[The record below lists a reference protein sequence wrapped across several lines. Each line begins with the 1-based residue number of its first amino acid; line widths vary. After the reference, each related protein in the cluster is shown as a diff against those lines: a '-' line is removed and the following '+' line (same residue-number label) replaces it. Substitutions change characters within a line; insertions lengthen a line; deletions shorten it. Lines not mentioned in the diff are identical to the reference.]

1 MSIETRL
8 FKHRGD
14 TYLFTKETNT
24 IHGDP
29 KSYKATLREI
39 KYDGSVS
46 EPFITKKR
54 DGSSIIRK
62 NSRFASG
69 VSGIDPWNFDIT
81 EGDKLTLSGA
91 LSRGKVEY
99 VSKFEIPVDKNGR
112 ISSDSLEDL
121 SPIAK
126 RYIRKIGEFLAK
138 IR

>member
-1 MSIETRL
+1 METRL
-8 FKHRGD
+8 FKHGGS
-14 TYLFTKETNT
+14 TYLFTKESQAY
-24 IHGDP
+24 HGYPND
-29 KSYKATLREI
+29 YEANLRVVNR
-39 KYDGSVS
+39 DGSVS
-46 EPFITKKR
+46 EPLITKKR

-126 RYIRKIGEFLAK
+126 RWLRKVGEFLAK

>member
-1 MSIETRL
+1 METRL
-8 FKHRGD
+8 FKHGGS
-14 TYLFTKETNT
+14 TYLFTKESQAYRGCPN
-24 IHGDP
+24 D
-29 KSYKATLREI
+29 YEANLRVVNG
-39 KYDGSVS
+39 DGSVS
-46 EPFITKKR
+46 EPLITKKR
-54 DGSSIIRK
+54 DGSGIIRK
-62 NSRFASG
+62 NPCFASG
-69 VSGIDPWNFDIT
+69 VSSGIDPWNFDIT